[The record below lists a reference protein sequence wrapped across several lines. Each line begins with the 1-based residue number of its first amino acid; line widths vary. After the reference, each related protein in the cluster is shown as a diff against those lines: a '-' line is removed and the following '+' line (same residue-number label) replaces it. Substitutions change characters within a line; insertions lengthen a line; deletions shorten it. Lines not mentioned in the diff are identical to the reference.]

1 MADFLQHGTH
11 DVSKAGENIELGA
24 KWGDCAIIVD
34 PPGKEGC
41 GLGTGRSLELREAPV
56 AGEETAVDGFDRQ
69 VAIRK
74 PEKALQRAAMR
85 QKACGVRIFRDDEK
99 IDGALGRE
107 QRVVAYI
114 RKESGVSARQRQR
127 RVLNGVGE
135 DMKRMTEVFR
145 SPRDFSN
152 TESTALFATKLHV
165 A

>member
-1 MADFLQHGTH
+1 M
-11 DVSKAGENIELGA
+11 
-24 KWGDCAIIVD
+24 
-34 PPGKEGC
+34 
-41 GLGTGRSLELREAPV
+41 ELREAPV